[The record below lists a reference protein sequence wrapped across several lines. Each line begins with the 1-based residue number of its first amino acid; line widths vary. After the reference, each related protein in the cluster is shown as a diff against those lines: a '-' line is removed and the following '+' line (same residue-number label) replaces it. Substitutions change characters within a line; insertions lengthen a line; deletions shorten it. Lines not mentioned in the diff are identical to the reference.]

1 MSIKIDINFFVF
13 NVVLSMHNLTFKCNL
28 QCTCNILFIKTIF
41 IRDWSFSLNSKKFF
55 DDTLQLLI
63 FLSAKSFHKNTLHS
77 WKCALDINWYLYFCL
92 FGSHLPHIF
101 VYLITFDH
109 IFVIWLYFLIPP
121 VYLKVFSIINNF
133 NFTFLICFFAVLIDF
148 NHFIHIQKKDSF

>member
-1 MSIKIDINFFVF
+1 
-13 NVVLSMHNLTFKCNL
+13 MHSLTFKCNL

-41 IRDWSFSLNSKKFF
+41 IRDSSLLFFEFQNFF
-55 DDTLQLLI
+55 DDSLRLLI
-63 FLSAKSFHKNTLHS
+63 FFPAKSFHKNTLHS
-77 WKCALDINWYLYFCL
+77 WKFALDINWYLYFCL

-101 VYLITFDH
+101 VYLIIFDH

-133 NFTFLICFFAVLIDF
+133 NFTFFICFFAALIAF
-148 NHFIHIQKKDSF
+148 NHFIHIQKKKFFRLTNLLTS